1 MNASETCRE
10 QPARPRRRRLRL
22 ILGGVLLAAIALVVG
37 GYFYS
42 SYEAEKRLQAA
53 ISAADRDDSHWRLED
68 LEAQREAIP
77 DGKNNALIVTAA
89 AQLLPRGTYRFTPM
103 QAHSSRPLH
112 EGQG

>member
-1 MNASETCRE
+1 MSASETRRE

-42 SYEAEKRLQAA
+42 SYVTEKRLQAA
-53 ISAADRDDSHWRLED
+53 IAAADRDDPYWRLED

-77 DGKNNALIVTAA
+77 DGENSALIVLAA
-89 AQLLPRGTYRFTPM
+89 AQPPSGWNSFASGKEFKGRDR
-103 QAHSSRPLH
+103 
-112 EGQG
+112 